1 MIRPVLVAVCAALAA
16 VGTAAPSWSQ
26 GVDTAMTSQPGP
38 AAQPSATPVEV
49 GGVTLPQL
57 PAGLG
62 EHSAFDSEDDG
73 VAITTGVWESTDAEG
88 ARVDLSVTVVRSD
101 RFASPAAF
109 HDWVVPWQERPSDEA
124 VYTSTTVGGS
134 EAWLAGDQI
143 LWLLRPG
150 IGVSITLDE
159 ARFDPAALPSIAA
172 AAHETAAKGAPTP
185 K

>member
-26 GVDTAMTSQPGP
+26 GADTTMTSHPGP
-38 AAQPSATPVEV
+38 AQPSAAPAEV

-62 EHSAFDSEDDG
+62 EHSAFGSEDDG
-73 VAITTGVWESTDAEG
+73 VQITTGVWESTNAEG
-88 ARVDLSVTVVRSD
+88 AVVDLSVTVVRSD
-101 RFASPAAF
+101 RFSSPAAF
-109 HDWVVPWQERPSDEA
+109 HDWVVPWQERPSEEA
-124 VYTSTTVGGS
+124 AYTPTKVHGTD
-134 EAWLAGDQI
+134 AWLAGDQI

-150 IGVSITLDE
+150 VGVSVTLDKS
-159 ARFDPAALPSIAA
+159 RFDAAALPSIAA
-172 AAHETAAKGAPTP
+172 AAHETASEGTPAP